1 MSPDLRH
8 VLPSPLRQLPHRLGR
23 VLLAWGAA
31 LAPPP
36 PPPPLGRELPPL
48 TKVSPPAA
56 AQCPALR
63 EPLSVESAVLNRDM
77 TVLKREVAD
86 SLAALAAAHAVVTS
100 ARLAQMQ
107 ALRAEVEAG
116 QAPGDALMALAADY
130 QGWQS
135 DQVRLFDALAL
146 VLRMKVPLGNVLEQ
160 VDPRLHEQA
169 RSHLEALS
177 LEYQRGLLMQQ
188 FPSQEPPGP
197 EIPGND

>member
-1 MSPDLRH
+1 MR
-8 VLPSPLRQLPHRLGR
+8 
-23 VLLAWGAA
+23 
-31 LAPPP
+31 
-36 PPPPLGRELPPL
+36 RELPPL
-48 TKVSPPAA
+48 TKVPLPEE

-63 EPLSVESAVLNRDM
+63 EPLSVEKAVLSRDM
-77 TVLKREVAD
+77 TLLKREVAD

-107 ALRAEVEAG
+107 ALRSEVEAG
-116 QAPGDALMALAADY
+116 QAQGDALMALAADY

-188 FPSQEPPGP
+188 FPSQE
-197 EIPGND
+197 

>member
-1 MSPDLRH
+1 M
-8 VLPSPLRQLPHRLGR
+8 LPPSLRQLPRRLGR
-23 VLLAWGAA
+23 VLLSWGEA
-31 LAPPP
+31 LAPPSLP
-36 PPPPLGRELPPL
+36 PATTTFESMRRELPPL
-48 TKVSPPAA
+48 TKVPLPEE

-63 EPLSVESAVLNRDM
+63 EPLSVEKAVLSRDM
-77 TVLKREVAD
+77 TLLKREVAD

-107 ALRAEVEAG
+107 ALRSEVEAG
-116 QAPGDALMALAADY
+116 QAQGDALMALAADY

-188 FPSQEPPGP
+188 FPSQE
-197 EIPGND
+197 